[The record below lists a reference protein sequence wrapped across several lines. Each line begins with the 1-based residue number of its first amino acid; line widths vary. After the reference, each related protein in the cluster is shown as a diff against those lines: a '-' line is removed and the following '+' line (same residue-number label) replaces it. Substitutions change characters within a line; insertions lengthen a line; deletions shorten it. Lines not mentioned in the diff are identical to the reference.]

1 MIVPPGQRADEP
13 FDVLTADGERTGLV
27 KPRAAVHRDGDWHRA
42 FHCWVG
48 WRDRQQGVSR
58 ILVQRRSAGKDTV
71 PNLLDV
77 AVGGH
82 YRSGESLAQ
91 VFREIEEELGISVSL
106 DELIPLGRRR
116 SVGRGEGII
125 DREIQDVFA
134 LDWPGDWRRMQPDP
148 LEISAL
154 YVLDAGSVGRLF
166 DERWPD
172 RSIPAEMAEVAPD
185 RSLGPAR
192 KVAVTVE
199 DFVPVTDGY
208 WQRATEALVRA
219 LNGERDIDLGLW

>member
-1 MIVPPGQRADEP
+1 MILPPGQRADEP
-13 FDVLTADGERTGLV
+13 FDVLTADGEQTGLV

-48 WRDRQQGVSR
+48 WHEREQGAFR

-106 DELIPLGRRR
+106 DDLIPLGHRR
-116 SVGRGEGII
+116 SVGRADGIT

-134 LDWPGDWRRMQPDP
+134 LDWAGDWHRMQPDP

-154 YVLDAGSVGRLF
+154 YMLDAGNVGRLF
-166 DERWPD
+166 DERSPA

-192 KVAVTVE
+192 QVTVTVA
-199 DFVPVTDGY
+199 DFVPVADGY
-208 WQRATEALVRA
+208 WQRAAEAVVRA
-219 LNGERDIDLGLW
+219 LNGGRDIDIGLW